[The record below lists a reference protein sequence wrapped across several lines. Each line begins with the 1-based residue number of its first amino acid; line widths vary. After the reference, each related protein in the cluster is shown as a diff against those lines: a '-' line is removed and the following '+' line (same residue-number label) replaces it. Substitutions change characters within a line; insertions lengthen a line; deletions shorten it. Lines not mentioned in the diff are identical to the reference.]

1 MRRRA
6 GGGTSGAAPR
16 RSSRSP
22 GRSRQRDNRAGA
34 WRQDAGLLST
44 HTGSHRKALGDE
56 DGRDGPP
63 FSGLDIENVPTTP
76 EERESFSVSDEDV
89 LKLAEW
95 SLRHRGPLQ

>member
-1 MRRRA
+1 MKMEKRRVR
-6 GGGTSGAAPR
+6 
-16 RSSRSP
+16 
-22 GRSRQRDNRAGA
+22 
-34 WRQDAGLLST
+34 
-44 HTGSHRKALGDE
+44 
-56 DGRDGPP
+56 P